1 MDATDSAEFRQSSSN
16 SKPSFADTINI
27 LVVDDDATTL
37 TIVSAMLKTWNYKVV
52 PVKNPIDALAT
63 LREQKGAFDVV
74 VTDLHMPE
82 MDGFE
87 LQKHVRDEF
96 KLPVIMMSAD
106 DNESVIL
113 KSLEGGVAYY
123 IVKPVSKDDIKNVWQ
138 YAVAA
143 KKGKSVVIGEIEGA
157 PREAPGEVDDGSNSE
172 ISSDTN
178 EEQHKKKA
186 EVKTKKAKKRGREDD
201 NEERMLAPK
210 KPKVVWI
217 NSLHY
222 QFLLAIR
229 HIGLDRAVP
238 KNILE
243 FMNVPGLTR
252 ANVASHLQK
261 YRIFLKRV
269 AEKARLSKCLSE
281 RVFRSSFAV
290 GHPGLVF
297 NSTEAGDQYS
307 LYLKLQQQMGAS
319 PINAS
324 VFQPSSV
331 GIDGNTINLLG
342 LIQCPNYQQSS
353 RSSNTMRSV
362 TQLIG
367 SGQSRL
373 LNPITQ
379 ANLLRHQPW
388 VGNVNHQLLSQ
399 VSRRP
404 GDFGKQQLM
413 NNHGSSG
420 GMSSNSADITGL
432 TTNNILASNLI
443 QMFPQV
449 KQQGIFTN
457 NNPFSYN
464 LGTSGIQNNFTNQQ
478 LIGNFSG
485 THPNCRSE
493 ILGKL
498 NNLNGTG
505 RLSSNGFNFN
515 NEIINGLTNGVRNV
529 SLSGT
534 TAPMATLGGSSSSSS
549 SAGFETSTTT
559 SSAYQFLKVF
569 NKNKEDQQQNVS
581 VLPPPAENNDNN
593 STTAPTLVN
602 KNSMSPE
609 QELDKTLDDLMI
621 SNLFMDQHNNYQ
633 PSSSQQKG
641 GDQDQLP
648 PDFSS
653 FLYPVEVPDAT
664 PNQMNPSAADQG
676 PDTAVNKV
684 SNPSANQGLGTA
696 VNKVSDPSADQVPNS
711 NSSGTYRVKENAPN
725 EQSWSQVPNPNS
737 SGPYHVEE
745 NAPNEQSWSQQQGGD
760 QQVLN
765 PEFRGNVFDPE
776 DYNMLSE
783 TPLPFPDCDHDFLN
797 ALLGDGL

>member
-37 TIVSAMLKTWNYKVV
+37 TIVSAMLKTWNYK
-52 PVKNPIDALAT
+52 DALAT
-63 LREQKGAFDVV
+63 LREQKGAFDLV

-157 PREAPGEVDDGSNSE
+157 PREAPGEVDDG
-172 ISSDTN
+172 
-178 EEQHKKKA
+178 
-186 EVKTKKAKKRGREDD
+186 
-201 NEERMLAPK
+201 
-210 KPKVVWI
+210 
-217 NSLHY
+217 
-222 QFLLAIR
+222 
-229 HIGLDRAVP
+229 RAVP
-238 KNILE
+238 KNILD

-269 AEKARLSKCLSE
+269 AEKARLSKCLSD

-290 GHPGLVF
+290 GHPGLAF

-307 LYLKLQQQMGAS
+307 QYLKLQQQMGAS

-399 VSRRP
+399 ESRHP
-404 GDFGKQQLM
+404 GDFGK
-413 NNHGSSG
+413 
-420 GMSSNSADITGL
+420 
-432 TTNNILASNLI
+432 
-443 QMFPQV
+443 
-449 KQQGIFTN
+449 
-457 NNPFSYN
+457 
-464 LGTSGIQNNFTNQQ
+464 
-478 LIGNFSG
+478 
-485 THPNCRSE
+485 
-493 ILGKL
+493 
-498 NNLNGTG
+498 
-505 RLSSNGFNFN
+505 
-515 NEIINGLTNGVRNV
+515 
-529 SLSGT
+529 
-534 TAPMATLGGSSSSSS
+534 
-549 SAGFETSTTT
+549 
-559 SSAYQFLKVF
+559 
-569 NKNKEDQQQNVS
+569 
-581 VLPPPAENNDNN
+581 
-593 STTAPTLVN
+593 
-602 KNSMSPE
+602 
-609 QELDKTLDDLMI
+609 
-621 SNLFMDQHNNYQ
+621 
-633 PSSSQQKG
+633 
-641 GDQDQLP
+641 
-648 PDFSS
+648 
-653 FLYPVEVPDAT
+653 
-664 PNQMNPSAADQG
+664 
-676 PDTAVNKV
+676 
-684 SNPSANQGLGTA
+684 
-696 VNKVSDPSADQVPNS
+696 
-711 NSSGTYRVKENAPN
+711 
-725 EQSWSQVPNPNS
+725 
-737 SGPYHVEE
+737 
-745 NAPNEQSWSQQQGGD
+745 
-760 QQVLN
+760 
-765 PEFRGNVFDPE
+765 
-776 DYNMLSE
+776 
-783 TPLPFPDCDHDFLN
+783 
-797 ALLGDGL
+797 

>member
-1 MDATDSAEFRQSSSN
+1 
-16 SKPSFADTINI
+16 
-27 LVVDDDATTL
+27 
-37 TIVSAMLKTWNYKVV
+37 
-52 PVKNPIDALAT
+52 
-63 LREQKGAFDVV
+63 
-74 VTDLHMPE
+74 
-82 MDGFE
+82 
-87 LQKHVRDEF
+87 
-96 KLPVIMMSAD
+96 MSAD

-143 KKGKSVVIGEIEGA
+143 KKGKSVVIGEIECA
-157 PREAPGEVDDGSNSE
+157 PKEAPGEVDDGSNSE

-186 EVKTKKAKKRGREDD
+186 EAKTKKAKKRGREDD
-201 NEERMLAPK
+201 NEERMVAPK

-229 HIGLDRAVP
+229 HIGFDRAVP

-290 GHPGLVF
+290 GHPGPVF

-307 LYLKLQQQMGAS
+307 QYLKLQQQTGAS

-324 VFQPSSV
+324 AFQPSSA
-331 GIDGNTINLLG
+331 GIDENTINLLG
-342 LIQCPNYQQSS
+342 LIQCPNYQRSS
-353 RSSNTMRSV
+353 RSSNTMRSM
-362 TQLIG
+362 TQLIS

-373 LNPITQ
+373 LNHITQ

-388 VGNVNHQLLSQ
+388 LGNVNHQLLSQ
-399 VSRRP
+399 VSRRR
-404 GDFGKQQLM
+404 GDFGMQQLM
-413 NNHGSSG
+413 NNLGSSG
-420 GMSSNSADITGL
+420 GMSSNAANITGL

-443 QMFPQV
+443 QMFPQAR
-449 KQQGIFTN
+449 QQGIFTN

-464 LGTSGIQNNFTNQQ
+464 FGTSGIQNNFINQQ

-505 RLSSNGFNFN
+505 GLSSNGFNFN
-515 NEIINGLTNGVRNV
+515 NDTINALTNGVRNV

-534 TAPMATLGGSSSSSS
+534 TAPMATLGGSLSSSS

-559 SSAYQFLKVF
+559 SSANQFSKVF

-593 STTAPTLVN
+593 STTAPILVN

-621 SNLFMDQHNNYQ
+621 SNLFMDQQNNYQ
-633 PSSSQQKG
+633 PSSSQQQG

-653 FLYPVEVPDAT
+653 FLYPDEVPDAT
-664 PNQMNPSAADQG
+664 PNQMNPTAADQG
-676 PDTAVNKV
+676 LD
-684 SNPSANQGLGTA
+684 TA

-711 NSSGTYRVKENAPN
+711 NSSGTYSVKENAPN

-737 SGPYHVEE
+737 SGPYHVQE
-745 NAPNEQSWSQQQGGD
+745 NTPNEQSWSQRQGGD

-776 DYNMLSE
+776 DYNMLFE

>member
-16 SKPSFADTINI
+16 SKVSFADTINI

-63 LREQKGAFDVV
+63 LREQKGAFDLV

-143 KKGKSVVIGEIEGA
+143 KKGKSVVIGEIECA
-157 PREAPGEVDDGSNSE
+157 PKEAPGEVDDGSNSE

-186 EVKTKKAKKRGREDD
+186 EAKTKKAKKRGREDD
-201 NEERMLAPK
+201 NEERMVAPK

-229 HIGLDRAVP
+229 HIGFDRAVP

-290 GHPGLVF
+290 GHPGPVF

-307 LYLKLQQQMGAS
+307 QYLKLQQQTGAS

-324 VFQPSSV
+324 AFQPSSA
-331 GIDGNTINLLG
+331 GIDENINLLG
-342 LIQCPNYQQSS
+342 LIQCPNYQRSS
-353 RSSNTMRSV
+353 RSSNTMRSM
-362 TQLIG
+362 TQLIS

-373 LNPITQ
+373 LNHITQ

-388 VGNVNHQLLSQ
+388 LGNVNHQLLSQ
-399 VSRRP
+399 VSRRR
-404 GDFGKQQLM
+404 GDFGMQQLM
-413 NNHGSSG
+413 NNLGSSG
-420 GMSSNSADITGL
+420 GMSSNAANITGL

-443 QMFPQV
+443 QMFPQAR
-449 KQQGIFTN
+449 QQGIFTN

-464 LGTSGIQNNFTNQQ
+464 FGTSGIQNNFINQQ

-505 RLSSNGFNFN
+505 GLSSNGFNFN
-515 NEIINGLTNGVRNV
+515 NDTINALTNGVRNV

-534 TAPMATLGGSSSSSS
+534 TAPMATLGGSLSSSS

-559 SSAYQFLKVF
+559 SSAYQFSKVF

-593 STTAPTLVN
+593 STTAPILVN

-621 SNLFMDQHNNYQ
+621 SNLFMDQQNNYQ
-633 PSSSQQKG
+633 PSSSQQQG

-653 FLYPVEVPDAT
+653 FLYPDEVPDAT
-664 PNQMNPSAADQG
+664 PNQMNPTAADQG
-676 PDTAVNKV
+676 LD
-684 SNPSANQGLGTA
+684 TA
-696 VNKVSDPSADQVPNS
+696 VNKVSDPSAD
-711 NSSGTYRVKENAPN
+711 
-725 EQSWSQVPNPNS
+725 
-737 SGPYHVEE
+737 
-745 NAPNEQSWSQQQGGD
+745 QQQGGD

-776 DYNMLSE
+776 DYNMLFE

>member
-16 SKPSFADTINI
+16 SKVSFADTINI

-63 LREQKGAFDVV
+63 LREQKGAFDLV

-143 KKGKSVVIGEIEGA
+143 KKGKSVVIGEIECA
-157 PREAPGEVDDGSNSE
+157 PKEAPGEVDDGSNSE

-186 EVKTKKAKKRGREDD
+186 EAKTKKAKKRGREDD
-201 NEERMLAPK
+201 NEERMVAPK

-229 HIGLDRAVP
+229 HIGFDRAVP

-290 GHPGLVF
+290 GHPGPVF

-307 LYLKLQQQMGAS
+307 QYLKLQQQTGAS

-324 VFQPSSV
+324 AFQPSSA
-331 GIDGNTINLLG
+331 GIDENINLLG
-342 LIQCPNYQQSS
+342 LIQCPNYQRSS
-353 RSSNTMRSV
+353 RSSNTMRSM
-362 TQLIG
+362 TQLIS

-373 LNPITQ
+373 LNHITQ

-388 VGNVNHQLLSQ
+388 LGNVNHQLLSQ
-399 VSRRP
+399 VSRRR
-404 GDFGKQQLM
+404 GDFGMQQLM
-413 NNHGSSG
+413 NNLGSSG
-420 GMSSNSADITGL
+420 GMSSNAANITGL

-443 QMFPQV
+443 QMFPQAR
-449 KQQGIFTN
+449 QQGIFTN

-464 LGTSGIQNNFTNQQ
+464 FGTSGIQNNFINQQ

-505 RLSSNGFNFN
+505 GLSSNGFNFN
-515 NEIINGLTNGVRNV
+515 NDTINALTNGVRNV

-534 TAPMATLGGSSSSSS
+534 TAPMATLGGSLSSSS

-559 SSAYQFLKVF
+559 SSAYQFSKVF

-593 STTAPTLVN
+593 STTAPILVN

-621 SNLFMDQHNNYQ
+621 SNLFMDQQNNYQ
-633 PSSSQQKG
+633 PSSSQQQG

-653 FLYPVEVPDAT
+653 FLYPDEVPDAT
-664 PNQMNPSAADQG
+664 PNQMNPTAADQG
-676 PDTAVNKV
+676 LD
-684 SNPSANQGLGTA
+684 TA

-711 NSSGTYRVKENAPN
+711 NSSGTYSVKENAPN

-737 SGPYHVEE
+737 SGPYHVQE
-745 NAPNEQSWSQQQGGD
+745 NTPNEQSWSQQQGGD

-776 DYNMLSE
+776 DYNMLFE